1 MIWHMQAVEPISQH
15 TNTHQIADQTAMA
28 ASISGH
34 LHKASLIAQR
44 MALTAKNSRAMVL
57 RAGSAAAGLKV
68 ISDYFGELAT
78 RTIELSKTINVT
90 AIGISQNSVKQ
101 WQTQGFV
108 DRVNSAYQQLENEQ
122 KQQLQRAMD
131 YANEHL
137 ANLNRDLRKELSH
150 LDSALGEIQQFMQS
164 SNVVAVTF
172 RLEATQTGEFQPML
186 EAMANNIAKLTDDIK
201 ALITMSSN
209 MLHHL
214 QHD

>member
-1 MIWHMQAVEPISQH
+1 MQAVEPNYSQS
-15 TNTHQIADQTAMA
+15 NTHQIANQTAIA

-78 RTIELSKTINVT
+78 RTIELSKTINVA
-90 AIGISQNSVKQ
+90 AISISQNSVKQ

-108 DRVNSAYQQLENEQ
+108 DRVYSAYQKLES
-122 KQQLQRAMD
+122 KQQRQLQQALD
-131 YANEHL
+131 FADNHL
-137 ANLNRDLRKELSH
+137 NNLNHNLRKELSQ
-150 LDSALGEIQQFMQS
+150 LDNALGEIQQFMQS

-186 EAMANNIAKLTDDIK
+186 EAMANNISKLTDDIK

-209 MLHHL
+209 MLHHIKR
-214 QHD
+214 D